1 MDMANDTPKRGR
13 KRDPDRPVSALAG
26 LRLTRGQTLRQVAD
40 GVGTVPSNVSKFE
53 MKPEAMRWYWAK
65 RFADYYGVD
74 PTEVMFGGRVPMVP
88 VVGYVGAG
96 AAVELVDPYPKGGG
110 LMEARCPRGLD
121 PKRTV
126 AVMVRGDSQAP
137 TIPDGWIIFY
147 SRDPEPDLSTVVNKL
162 CVVKVVDGP
171 VLLKQVKRGYMAGKF
186 NLLSANAPMIED
198 VALEWAAPARG
209 MVPGEQAQKTT

>member
-1 MDMANDTPKRGR
+1 MADEPPKRGR
-13 KRDPDRPVSALAG
+13 KRDPDRPISALAA
-26 LRLTRGQTLRQVAD
+26 LRLARGLTLRQVAD

-65 RFADYYGVD
+65 RFADYYAVGPD
-74 PTEVMFGGRVPMVP
+74 QVMFGGQVPVVP

-110 LMEARCPRGLD
+110 LREAPCPPGAN
-121 PKRTV
+121 PKKTV
-126 AVMVRGDSQAP
+126 AVIVRGDSQAP

-147 SRDPEPDLSTVVNKL
+147 SRDPEPDLSSVVNKL

-171 VLLKQVKRGYMAGKF
+171 VLLKQVRRGYTPGKF

-198 VALEWAAPARG
+198 VALEWAAPSRG
-209 MVPGEQAQKTT
+209 MIPGDLAQEMA